1 MIDVWCTRPHYAAHL
16 RPLFDALPVEAK
28 GAWFG
33 PLDDPDPGGRARAL
47 LVGAYRDLDWM
58 RARYPR
64 LALVEHGI
72 GQTYSDALEHPA
84 YPGGIRNPYDLLL
97 APGPHVVDRA
107 ARETILI
114 GCTAIVGRE
123 QGVTGRSRMAI
134 SFHWDC
140 GVSPEAG
147 TGFWEYLPFLEDQ
160 AARVGGLLVHAHPLI
175 QDDVFEQLTNKVGLV
190 ACPDFDQI
198 LDEAAVYAVDNSS
211 TLFEFAAL
219 DRPVVVL
226 NPAAYRRAVRH
237 GKRFWDWADVGINV
251 DHPSQL
257 AAAYKTSVGEDPN
270 GARRRDV
277 VGECFVGNTA
287 EGVQALLRLCG

>member
-16 RPLFDALPVEAK
+16 RPVWDALPDDQRGQWYDVT
-28 GAWFG
+28 
-33 PLDDPDPGGRARAL
+33 DDPEGGTVL
-47 LVGAYRDLDWM
+47 LTGAYRDLDWM

-72 GQTYSDALEHPA
+72 GQTYDDRDHPA
-84 YPGGIRNPYDLLL
+84 YPGGIRKPYDLLL
-97 APGPHVVDRA
+97 APGSHVIDPA
-107 ARETILI
+107 AGETVAI
-114 GCTAIVGRE
+114 GCSAVAGRE
-123 QGVTGRSRMAI
+123 PGVGGRTRMAV

-147 TGFWEYLPFLEDQ
+147 TGFWEYLPFLQ
-160 AARVGGLLVHAHPLI
+160 AEAMKVGGLLVHAHPLI
-175 QDDVFEQLTNKVGLV
+175 QDDVFEQLVGKDGIV
-190 ACPDFDQI
+190 ACPDFAQI

-226 NPAAYRRAVRH
+226 NPAVYRRAVRH
-237 GKRFWDWADVGINV
+237 GKRFWDWADVGVNV

-257 AAAYKTSVGEDPN
+257 GDALRVSLAGDPQS
-270 GARRRDV
+270 ARRHEI
-277 VGECFVGNTA
+277 VGVCFEGNTA
-287 EGVQALLRLCG
+287 EGVQALLRLCE